1 MGGKIGELLLILLI
15 VFVFFGAGKLPKV
28 MEQFGKG
35 LRSFK
40 KGIDGEE
47 CAVEETKDKS
57 RKNKL
62 VE

>member
-1 MGGKIGELLLILLI
+1 MSGRTGELLLILLI

-40 KGIDGEE
+40 KGMDGDERNIEE
-47 CAVEETKDKS
+47 VKETKMK
-57 RKNKL
+57 
-62 VE
+62 